1 MQKALFVFLGMFLFL
16 TACSTD
22 SSIDSSTDNSTNV
35 EYLKMEGYVVEKREH
50 GGIYQLLVIGNITK
64 DDLENKTK
72 QELIKEAGGTYF
84 YVKKE
89 IYSKVQE
96 GDKVVVWMEKGQPL
110 QPSDPPETSAKK
122 IEIINE
128 NEKKAPKYQECA
140 EGYIISKNDD
150 SIWVISRIEKD
161 DIQNETKKELNEL
174 FQGKGVIFDIRNI
187 SQETK
192 MRLEEKQKVKVYCN
206 GILNESAPSQGEAIK
221 IEVLEE

>member
-22 SSIDSSTDNSTNV
+22 RTIDSSTDNSTNV

-110 QPSDPPETSAKK
+110 QPSDPPEASAKK
-122 IEIINE
+122 IEII

-140 EGYIISKNDD
+140 EGYIISKSDD

-206 GILNESAPSQGEAIK
+206 GILKESAPSQGEAIK

>member
-64 DDLENKTK
+64 GDLENKTK

-110 QPSDPPETSAKK
+110 QPSDPPEASAKK
-122 IEIINE
+122 IEII
-128 NEKKAPKYQECA
+128 
-140 EGYIISKNDD
+140 
-150 SIWVISRIEKD
+150 
-161 DIQNETKKELNEL
+161 
-174 FQGKGVIFDIRNI
+174 
-187 SQETK
+187 
-192 MRLEEKQKVKVYCN
+192 EE
-206 GILNESAPSQGEAIK
+206 
-221 IEVLEE
+221 